1 VQDWFIT
8 VSGFSKTSIR
18 PLGKFDGSRL
28 PTLPTLPTLPKKRVF
43 YVGNLAI
50 THTEMVAQD
59 VLEGIIEYPTV
70 AVKLYVA
77 NGDGTADAGRTH
89 PS

>member
-1 VQDWFIT
+1 
-8 VSGFSKTSIR
+8 
-18 PLGKFDGSRL
+18 
-28 PTLPTLPTLPKKRVF
+28 
-43 YVGNLAI
+43 
-50 THTEMVAQD
+50 MVAQD